1 MKALARLHLSALGVA
16 LTLAATPAYAQSQG
30 MLDNVLNKYKSMA
43 AAWASVFTTHATILF
58 GTLAAVSLI
67 WTFGV
72 MALRRADLGEFASEA
87 IRFAIFCGFFWWL
100 LINGPAIGLAIIEGL
115 RSLGAQA
122 SGLPNNLAPSGIVD
136 IGFDIFRQ
144 AVEAS
149 SVLTPVESVFILTAD
164 SRSASRR
171 TGRVPLA
178 GRGLLPDR
186 AVVQRR
192 VLNFLSQDFHQCMQA
207 RGD

>member
-149 SVLTPVESVFILTAD
+149 SVLTPVDSALSILV
-164 SRSASRR
+164 SLGILIVWLSSA
-171 TGRVPLA
+171 
-178 GRGLLPDR
+178 
-186 AVVQRR
+186 
-192 VLNFLSQDFHQCMQA
+192 
-207 RGD
+207 